1 MVDDAQGV
9 FVVAEGASVGREGA
23 GKGLFSR
30 VCVRRVLKWSPS
42 GEMKTWVLCMSL
54 RNALAWMIRSLSRW
68 KSLRT
73 PSGGSGLGRPALCSA
88 GQARVELRRVAGE
101 DREFYAEGGLDA
113 LETRIARLQRVQ
125 CVVEQVEDPAV
136 RFVPPREGAHA
147 PDHTRGGLKA
157 GEILPDTVEAAQ
169 RLRLGHGI
177 ERPAVVGDEVDAG
190 ERFEAG
196 SETGLRTPDALRDC
210 REKPCLRGVEVQD
223 PVRLRVADRTQHDPL
238 TLVDRHPRPPPS

>member
-73 PSGGSGLGRPALCSA
+73 PSGGSGLGRPALCSTA
-88 GQARVELRRVAGE
+88 Q
-101 DREFYAEGGLDA
+101 AEGSWRRPTPGPLD
-113 LETRIARLQRVQ
+113 L
-125 CVVEQVEDPAV
+125 
-136 RFVPPREGAHA
+136 
-147 PDHTRGGLKA
+147 TRGVRRGVGR
-157 GEILPDTVEAAQ
+157 GEYSLA
-169 RLRLGHGI
+169 RGRG
-177 ERPAVVGDEVDAG
+177 R
-190 ERFEAG
+190 G
-196 SETGLRTPDALRDC
+196 SE
-210 REKPCLRGVEVQD
+210 
-223 PVRLRVADRTQHDPL
+223 
-238 TLVDRHPRPPPS
+238 PP